1 MKHAYT
7 GLIAAVAIAMA
18 GMATAQNVSMLR
30 TVPYA
35 AEAEVSSKV
44 RSECVK
50 LQDQLADF
58 VREYGNAQGLQVQLL
73 SSTDGVGGRVLEVEI
88 VDAVSMGNA
97 FIGHQKYTRVDGRL
111 LEDGIEIG
119 NFKGRRNSMGGA
131 FGGYKGSCSVLGRTV
146 KALGQDIAGWLRNPS
161 EGARLGDM

>member
-18 GMATAQNVSMLR
+18 GTATAQNVSMLR